1 MADSTAGKFKRSQL
15 NAAFRLIKQCTLFN
29 ALWNTKFVY
38 WFLGQDCQS
47 RVDFSEWF
55 KSELKEESLF
65 QAHKPCWKLYSHD
78 SALQQL
84 KTYQVFRER
93 NIFRQQKE
101 RSLWDEILNVNLWKL
116 KKRGRSNIVFD
127 NHLIF
132 FFSQNLHNRIPK
144 SSHLQ
149 ARVKLP
155 FVTERNWQGNER
167 TVSLTQEIFWLK
179 TCISRTHVSKCGFP
193 FLCSTGFQ

>member
-29 ALWNTKFVY
+29 AFWNTKFVY

-101 RSLWDEILNVNLWKL
+101 RSLWDQILNVNLWKL

-132 FFSQNLHNRIPK
+132 FFHKTYTIGFRNLHICKPE
-144 SSHLQ
+144 SSYLS
-149 ARVKLP
+149 
-155 FVTERNWQGNER
+155 
-167 TVSLTQEIFWLK
+167 SLREIGKETKELYPWLK
-179 TCISRTHVSKCGFP
+179 RFFG
-193 FLCSTGFQ
+193 

>member
-1 MADSTAGKFKRSQL
+1 M
-15 NAAFRLIKQCTLFN
+15 
-29 ALWNTKFVY
+29 
-38 WFLGQDCQS
+38 
-47 RVDFSEWF
+47 DFSEWF

-101 RSLWDEILNVNLWKL
+101 RSLWDQILNVNLWKL

-132 FFSQNLHNRIPK
+132 FFHKTYTIGFRNLHICKPE
-144 SSHLQ
+144 SSYLS
-149 ARVKLP
+149 
-155 FVTERNWQGNER
+155 
-167 TVSLTQEIFWLK
+167 SLREIGKKTKELYPWLK
-179 TCISRTHVSKCGFP
+179 KFFGRKPAFQGRTCLNAVFP
-193 FLCSTGFQ
+193 FCVRPVFSKRQDASYFLSMNSNLVNIFYSRLFELFNDDILF